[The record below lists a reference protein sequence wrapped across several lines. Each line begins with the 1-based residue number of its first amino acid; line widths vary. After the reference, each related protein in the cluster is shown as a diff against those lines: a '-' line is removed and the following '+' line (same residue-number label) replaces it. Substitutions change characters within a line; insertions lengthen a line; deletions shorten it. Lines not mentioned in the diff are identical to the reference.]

1 MIRTE
6 KLYKLYGNNAVLNN
20 VNLQIG
26 KSEFV
31 FLIGPNGAGKS
42 TLFKTIYR
50 AELPTR
56 GDVLVD
62 DLSVPSLRRWQIPV
76 LRQRIGVIFQDYKLL
91 KYKTVYENVA
101 YVMEV
106 LDKPLEKIKKQV
118 PQVLDLVG
126 LLRKKDCKPAELSG
140 GEQQKVSIARALVN
154 NPRILLADEP
164 TGNLDPDTSW
174 EIMRLL
180 DLINEQRQTTVVV
193 ATHDRNVVD
202 TMRKRVIRMSAGRIV
217 EDNMLGKYTDA

>member
-6 KLYKLYGNNAVLNN
+6 KLYKLYSNNAVLNN

-62 DLSVPSLRRWQIPV
+62 DLSVPNLRRWQIPV

-91 KYKTVYENVA
+91 KYKTV
-101 YVMEV
+101 
-106 LDKPLEKIKKQV
+106 
-118 PQVLDLVG
+118 
-126 LLRKKDCKPAELSG
+126 
-140 GEQQKVSIARALVN
+140 
-154 NPRILLADEP
+154 
-164 TGNLDPDTSW
+164 
-174 EIMRLL
+174 
-180 DLINEQRQTTVVV
+180 
-193 ATHDRNVVD
+193 
-202 TMRKRVIRMSAGRIV
+202 
-217 EDNMLGKYTDA
+217 